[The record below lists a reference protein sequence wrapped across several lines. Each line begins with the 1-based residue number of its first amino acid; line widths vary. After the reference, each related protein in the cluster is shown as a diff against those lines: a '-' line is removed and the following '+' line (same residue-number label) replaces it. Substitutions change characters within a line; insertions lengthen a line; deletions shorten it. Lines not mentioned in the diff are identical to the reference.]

1 VEEKVAVL
9 VSAKQWQEH
18 DNRRERRE
26 GYTYENASV
35 GGASTKESERNP
47 EQHVNIISEMS
58 DIFWGGEWK
67 QEKKHGSRK
76 RKVLYTTKTILTRRS
91 AIVKF
96 IVAKF
101 SLPPSSPK
109 RLPRVGSLETKKTPM
124 CV

>member
-47 EQHVNIISEMS
+47 EQHVIV
-58 DIFWGGEWK
+58 FRVTCGGK
-67 QEKKHGSRK
+67 NGSRK
-76 RKVLYTTKTILTRRS
+76 RKVMYTKNRGKT
-91 AIVKF
+91 V
-96 IVAKF
+96 
-101 SLPPSSPK
+101 
-109 RLPRVGSLETKKTPM
+109 
-124 CV
+124 